1 MNLLAIET
9 SCDEC
14 SAAVLVSAEDSSD
27 SGGDGT
33 LKSVV
38 ISSQLVHNQYGGIVP
53 ELASRAHVEAIIPV
67 VEEALRKASI
77 SSNQIDAVA
86 VTYGPGLAG
95 SLVVGLSFA
104 KAFAASRGIPV
115 VGVNHMEGHLYSSF
129 LEDEKPQ
136 FPFVALIVS
145 GGHTMLVHVKEPCSH
160 ELLGQTRDDA
170 AGEAFDKVAKL
181 LGLGYPGGPVI
192 DKLAKDGNPQAF
204 KFPRAFMNDDSFE
217 FSFSGIKTSVLYLL
231 RELGFKQADS
241 PTNGDGANEKFLRDI
256 CASFQRAVV
265 DVLVGKTIHAAE
277 KHSVKSIAVAGGVAA
292 NGELRSA
299 FQEKSHLI
307 GAKTFFPRPLY
318 CTDNAAM
325 IGVAAYFKYKRFG
338 MNSDLALKPVPNL
351 SIVQELSMAKSL

>member
-14 SAAVLVSAEDSSD
+14 SAAILV
-27 SGGDGT
+27 DGS
-33 LKSVV
+33 LRSVI
-38 ISSQLVHNQYGGIVP
+38 ISSQLVHNEFGGVVP
-53 ELASRAHVEAIIPV
+53 ELASRAHVETIVPV
-67 VEEALRKASI
+67 VEDALKRAFVPSH
-77 SSNQIDAVA
+77 QIDAVA

-104 KAFAASRGIPV
+104 KAFAAARGIPV
-115 VGVNHMEGHLYSSF
+115 VGVNHMEGHLYSNF
-129 LEDEKPQ
+129 LEEEKPE

-145 GGHTMLVHVKEPCSH
+145 GGHTMLVHVKEPYSH

-192 DKLAKDGNPQAF
+192 DKLAKDGDPEAF
-204 KFPRAFMNDDSFE
+204 KFPRAFISEDSFE

-231 RELGFKQADS
+231 RELKYKPAE
-241 PTNGDGANEKFLRDI
+241 DGANGDDTNSNMLRDI

-265 DVLVGKTIHAAE
+265 DVLVRKTISAAE
-277 KHSVKSIAVAGGVAA
+277 KYSVKSIAIAGGVAA
-292 NGELRSA
+292 NHELRST
-299 FQEKSHLI
+299 FQEKAQSI
-307 GAKTFFPRPLY
+307 GAKVYFPRPLY

-325 IGVAAYFKYKRFG
+325 IGMAAYFRYKKFG
-338 MNSDLALKPVPNL
+338 MISDLTLKPVPSL
-351 SIVQELSMAKSL
+351 SFATENSSSKGQEIE

>member
-1 MNLLAIET
+1 MKLLAIET

-14 SAAVLVSAEDSSD
+14 SAAVLV
-27 SGGDGT
+27 DGV
-33 LKSVV
+33 LRSVV
-38 ISSQLVHNQYGGIVP
+38 ISSQLVHGEFGGVVP
-53 ELASRAHVEAIIPV
+53 ELASRAHVESIVPV
-67 VEEALRKASI
+67 VEAALEQASV
-77 SSNQIDAVA
+77 SSDEIKSVA

-115 VGVNHMEGHLYSSF
+115 VGVNHIEGHLYSNF
-129 LEDEKPQ
+129 LESEKPE

-145 GGHTMLVHVKEPCSH
+145 GGHTMLVHVREPYVH

-192 DKLAKDGNPQAF
+192 DSLSREGDPAAF
-204 KFPRAFMNDDSFE
+204 KFPRAFLGNDSFE

-231 RELGFKQADS
+231 RQLKYRHDDDS
-241 PTNGDGANEKFLRDI
+241 SDGTASDRKLVRDV

-265 DVLVGKTIHAAE
+265 EVLVEKTIDAGQ
-277 KHSVKSIAVAGGVAA
+277 KYSVNSIAVAGGVAA
-292 NGELRSA
+292 NRELRTTLEERARS
-299 FQEKSHLI
+299 I
-307 GAKTFFPRPLY
+307 DAKVFFPRPLY

-325 IGVAAYFKYKRFG
+325 IGIAAHFKYQKIG
-338 MNSDLALKPVPNL
+338 MVSDLALKPVPNL
-351 SIVQELSMAKSL
+351 SFTASAAGEFLS

>member
-14 SAAVLVSAEDSSD
+14 SAAVLSD
-27 SGGDGT
+27 GS

-38 ISSQLVHNQYGGIVP
+38 ISSQLIHSQYGGVVP
-53 ELASRAHVEAIIPV
+53 ELASRAHMETIVPV
-67 VEEALRKASI
+67 VEEALRK
-77 SSNQIDAVA
+77 SSFSVEQIDAVA

-104 KAFAASRGIPV
+104 KAFAASRGIPII
-115 VGVNHMEGHLYSSF
+115 GVNHIEGHLYSSF
-129 LEDEKPQ
+129 LEDETPQ

-145 GGHTMLVHVKEPCSH
+145 GGHTMLVHVKERYSH
-160 ELLGQTRDDA
+160 SLLGQTRDDA

-192 DKLAKDGNPQAF
+192 DKLAHEGNPHAF
-204 KFPRAFMNDDSFE
+204 SFPRAFISEGSFE

-231 RELGFKQADS
+231 RKLKYEPGVDS
-241 PTNGDGANEKFLRDI
+241 ASAIGGNKKLLQDI

-265 DVLVGKTIHAAE
+265 DVLVEKAIAAAE
-277 KHSVKSIAVAGGVAA
+277 KYSVKSIAVAGGVAA
-292 NGELRSA
+292 NRELRFA
-299 FQEKSHLI
+299 LEKRAQSI
-307 GAKTFFPRPLY
+307 GARAFFPRPLY

-325 IGVAAYFKYKRFG
+325 IGIAAYFKYKKIG
-338 MNSDLALKPVPNL
+338 ETSGGLNSLVRDLSLKPVPNL
-351 SIVQELSMAKSL
+351 SFATADCREILS